1 MNLQKIKSGVWFQ
14 AKQIVLKQEFL
25 LFWVLIMGILVKKK
39 LRLANLNVRDFSI
52 FFSKLDIFECYI
64 CSIMKKKKQP

>member
-39 LRLANLNVRDFSI
+39 IETGKSQCQR
-52 FFSKLDIFECYI
+52 FFHLF
-64 CSIMKKKKQP
+64 